1 MKKFFARLV
10 IFLSLL
16 LMSVVAIPWNQIV
29 QAGVPLQYLQDNEL
43 LVKAGIAGLLLIL
56 SLVFLFVTNREYT
69 NEGLVSPSSSRAAFL
84 PLWMYATGATILG
97 IIVALFVYL
106 YEGQRANDLYVLI
119 GSGVYLLNILGFGH
133 MIASGFKKR
142 RNGGRILI
150 FLFLIELVGISAG
163 IFYYL
168 TNIRLTFADY
178 SAYNTALYV
187 YAAAAPLVFY
197 VLHIV
202 ILSLRS
208 KRVTEEELLET
219 EVQEMSRPQGQETPR
234 AQIQK
239 RSEEATIIEV
249 PSTKAVKAS
258 KGKRQEKGE
267 VSDPRKS
274 FIVSKDE
281 SIVST
286 GKGLDPTNILYE
298 EVSVDPEFNRTANSE
313 RLANSIDYYI
323 EKPKMFKPLDPTF
336 DVLVEYVRELPGTVT
351 KITDEKITFY
361 LDRNPFLVLMNYGN
375 YYRIAFRS
383 ELEKGIRLI
392 IKYPT
397 ISKNKSTK
405 DDLWFKANN
414 YGDLPKEVVYQIV
427 KSAYDSASH

>member
-1 MKKFFARLV
+1 
-10 IFLSLL
+10 
-16 LMSVVAIPWNQIV
+16 
-29 QAGVPLQYLQDNEL
+29 
-43 LVKAGIAGLLLIL
+43 
-56 SLVFLFVTNREYT
+56 
-69 NEGLVSPSSSRAAFL
+69 
-84 PLWMYATGATILG
+84 
-97 IIVALFVYL
+97 
-106 YEGQRANDLYVLI
+106 
-119 GSGVYLLNILGFGH
+119 
-133 MIASGFKKR
+133 
-142 RNGGRILI
+142 
-150 FLFLIELVGISAG
+150 
-163 IFYYL
+163 
-168 TNIRLTFADY
+168 
-178 SAYNTALYV
+178 
-187 YAAAAPLVFY
+187 
-197 VLHIV
+197 
-202 ILSLRS
+202 
-208 KRVTEEELLET
+208 VTEEELLET